1 MLSSILGG
9 GGKWCEGWR
18 KVSCFVCYSVGGSM
32 GENWGTICIRCAV
45 HCVGCIRGRLVKVLG
60 GWRGPSLKVSLNM
73 DEMWN
78 YGAAK

>member
-1 MLSSILGG
+1 MQGSVCLLSSILGG

-45 HCVGCIRGRLVKVLG
+45 SCVGCIRWRLVIST
-60 GWRGPSLKVSLNM
+60 RGLEGSEPESVI
-73 DEMWN
+73 E
-78 YGAAK
+78 YG